1 MRKRRVLVRVCGH
14 RARKPQVKRPRGRN
28 LAIIVAIS
36 MQNAHMQPP
45 RGAGGW
51 GQAFRSNFYLFVKKK
66 MLLAMGH
73 GTFSPGFVSKM
84 LLELLQGFL
93 SLFE

>member
-1 MRKRRVLVRVCGH
+1 MRKRRILVRVCGP
-14 RARKPQVKRPRGRN
+14 RARKPRVKRPRGRN